1 MHAKYLTKQCTCPTG
16 PFGPCDSCKSTTDAA
31 RLREAAQRL
40 FSADS
45 DYWFAIDHKPI
56 AASDAQLLAHHVLAT
71 VLEDAHSWR
80 ATTPGEPHEEGAVC
94 NKCGKY
100 ATSEGNQP
108 CE

>member
-80 ATTPGEPHEEGAVC
+80 ATTGFQFAPEQDSKLRHPVPAQTKPQRKNV
-94 NKCGKY
+94 
-100 ATSEGNQP
+100 
-108 CE
+108 